1 MNGKNFSFPYDTPY
15 DIQLDF
21 MQKYHIISVSATD
34 IFLVYIQ
41 LWILIK
47 YPYLNRLP
55 EPYFTI
61 EVCLTYNFII
71 G

>member
-1 MNGKNFSFPYDTPY
+1 MNGKNFSFPYATPY

-21 MQKYHIISVSATD
+21 MQKYPIISVSGTD
-34 IFLVYIQ
+34 TVYFLVYIQ

-55 EPYFTI
+55 EP
-61 EVCLTYNFII
+61 
-71 G
+71 